1 MAKSSSDLSNYQRYL
16 NNLKI
21 RGYENLP
28 QPNHQETID
37 ELIAEGNRLLEEDA
51 KKSKTSP
58 KVKSKTPPSNNPYV
72 RARNQILSE
81 MDPEK
86 RKLIERLEKEGNK
99 DCSQYKDFIEQI
111 RKLGD
116 QLS

>member
-1 MAKSSSDLSNYQRYL
+1 MAKSSSDLTNYQRYL
-16 NNLKI
+16 NNLKS
-21 RGYENLP
+21 RGYENLQLP
-28 QPNHQETID
+28 DHQETID
-37 ELIAEGNRLLEEDA
+37 ELIAEGNRLLEEDEKKNKISPRV
-51 KKSKTSP
+51 KKSASP
-58 KVKSKTPPSNNPYV
+58 SSNPYV

-99 DCSQYKDFIEQI
+99 NCAQYNDFIEQI

-116 QLS
+116 KL